1 MMTAEFD
8 PLSAETYKNLVT
20 LSELIIERN
29 TLIEILGEIQ
39 RRKSTISENIE
50 GILVHKFQSKI
61 ILIDRQ
67 MSRAAAGMQ
76 CSICSEPLA
85 LNDEVIPCLW
95 CGSPAH
101 KDQFLHFVKREAH
114 CPACGET
121 LRFHFRGTVKTITYD
136 ALKTYI
142 DVISNKIHELKITFG
157 DKPLEEIVA
166 EDKILCPACKQLI
179 SRNWQFCRACGTR
192 LKSRPPEAPQTSICP
207 RCGKP
212 MKSTW
217 QYCKSCGFQFV

>member
-1 MMTAEFD
+1 MATEFD
-8 PLSAETYKNLVT
+8 PLAAETYKKLVT

-39 RRKSTISENIE
+39 RRKSTLSENIAD
-50 GILVHKFQSKI
+50 ILVHKFHSKI
-61 ILIDRQ
+61 ALIDRQ
-67 MSRAAAGMQ
+67 ISRVAAGMQ
-76 CSICSEPLA
+76 CSICSEVLG
-85 LNDEVIPCLW
+85 LNDEVLPCLW

-101 KDQFLHFVKREAH
+101 KDQFLHFVKRESH
-114 CPACGET
+114 CPGCGES
-121 LRFHFRGTVKTITYD
+121 LRFHFRGGFKTIAHD
-136 ALKTYI
+136 ALKTYV
-142 DVISNKIHELKITFG
+142 DGLSDKMHELKITFG

-166 EDKILCPACKQLI
+166 EDKLLCPTCKQPI

-192 LKSRPPEAPQTSICP
+192 LEAKPPETPHTSICP